1 MAAFTVKAT
10 YHNETRKFS
19 FADASFPT
27 FEQLYKQLYRVFPIS
42 HSFYLS
48 KLLFSPNDSLARI
61 LIGKEVHSA
70 EEYARHAAP
79 YQGRPWPGALLRF
92 SVFDETPHK
101 SPRLT
106 PSDTLLGSSA
116 DASSVDVRASILTE
130 SDGAD
135 HSSAATVVEP
145 AAEERSTLRGERRIL
160 LDRIRESTTNRS
172 SLASH
177 TMPPTPP
184 HSSRPTSMA
193 ESNSRPTSF
202 IEVPNAGRPLP
213 PRPPST
219 ETGTSTTSA
228 RTVRPSLFDLLGNPP
243 SSSAVSTTSHDTL
256 QGNVRRADRS
266 PADAV
271 PEERRRSMTNMSQA
285 RSNIQWEK
293 VNSVVEPD
301 TFNPPPRGNQ
311 PFSNPSNDWWVAP
324 PPPILFSV
332 SRPSQVLQ
340 DDGDVVMS
348 TPATNDVD
356 SARHAGQAPP
366 PAPPVPPLSAG
377 AVRPKP
383 TTQAPAHVVGNG
395 PATNA
400 ERCCSVEQGKAEIK
414 ALMEQFTR
422 DFEAK
427 MVKTFGKDWDK
438 DLAKEAEPRLPNLP
452 SPPTHRPAP
461 TAPVPPVRHARS
473 MYLVP
478 PAPPP
483 PPPHFV
489 LPPPPPPLSYLGSMP
504 PPPPPFFPGPP
515 PPHMTPFTAPS
526 GLRQGRLEARV
537 ERMRSRSPSPPPVA
551 VISDASLNSSRDSNR
566 SKDALSLHRKGSE
579 DSLHRGVRCDYC
591 NKGNIKGIRYK
602 CLECAGKNFKQM
614 LCTTDIL
621 TDSADY
627 DLCESCMA
635 SPTAWEAH
643 DPKHAF
649 FPIHSIEDFVDFCVV
664 KDKRQRTKLVH
675 KGIHCDGCETKNIT
689 GIRHKCLQ
697 CDDYDLCDVCIS
709 DPIKRQMHD
718 VSHPFFPI
726 VSPGQKEAYKQ
737 ARSRVL
743 PVQPPAPVIPL
754 RPAVQHNNVHCDECR
769 ESPIVGVRHKCLD
782 CDDYDLCTSC
792 ISDPVR
798 RSRHDASHAFFPIT
812 VPGEFD
818 DFQMASARHNRPLF
832 GRGAQQVPQE
842 SNDDTARIPRETG
855 PPVHK
860 NVMCDMCN
868 QEIVGLRHKCLDCPD
883 YDLCEGCFR
892 TPFLRSQHHPAHEF
906 FAIDKPGEIIV
917 HTVFSG
923 DGEREPDRF
932 NQQARESVPRVRSR
946 DVEPVVHNAL
956 CNLCDSRIRGDR
968 FKCLDCPDYDLCQLC
983 YKIVHDQHPG
993 HGFVKVSEPAI
1004 LMLRNRANDAVHH
1017 ASCDV
1022 CGKRITGV
1030 RYKDFDMCEFCEAL
1044 PIHVHPVNHPLL
1056 KLKTPDSR
1064 IPVFPVSPLRSPS
1077 TNQAVPSY
1085 EAPIVPELPHSCAS
1099 PPMWRSD
1106 VPPPHLPPNT
1116 IRPLPEVTP
1125 ELQNARTPLPA
1136 HPVEGGLRYRS
1147 PYVVDVSGRTTPT
1160 DLPVPAIV
1168 DPVIPPPPRAL
1179 SPWNAPH
1186 NLFNHVTSVAEVASS
1201 SSETTPAP
1209 ETRDLDTMTEHPDVH
1224 SKTPEH
1230 AEVRLIDFDEPP
1242 RAEEP
1247 MAEDN
1252 RATDSPVDGF
1262 TTPSEVPISSS
1273 SSNSVPRLG
1282 PVNNEWRDL
1291 WPEMTSLLKHLLH
1304 PPSPQAAAVP
1314 PAPILSMPGGMFA
1327 DEAKTDESKPA
1338 AQETSELPSAV
1349 EESPLVGEP
1358 LLCRPLMP
1366 ERPPLN
1372 PFITGRRLSDLILG
1386 VPPVRTA
1393 ARNVRESLDLLVP
1406 PARVRQSSALQA
1418 EFVSDNN
1425 ILDGQI
1431 FPPGAEFV
1439 KSWRMRNN
1447 GEVDWPDATE
1457 VVFVAGDRMAPGDG
1471 APRKYHVGVVKVGEE
1486 VEVVAGEMKAP
1497 ENPGKYV
1504 SSWRL
1509 SDGAGNF
1516 FGHSIW
1522 VDIIVAEVNESSSES
1537 LASSSVIMPGNVPQP
1552 PSTQSTTEH
1561 VYTRFSTPSA
1571 TMPSAPP
1578 SEGGSSISLVD
1589 IPSSPSSTSSDE
1601 AMYEDSRSRVLVS
1614 PQVLAR
1620 DVEYVM
1626 LFDSSSEDD

>member
-106 PSDTLLGSSA
+106 ASDTLLGSSA

-172 SLASH
+172 SMASH

-193 ESNSRPTSF
+193 ESSSRPTSF
-202 IEVPNAGRPLP
+202 IEVPNSGRPLP
-213 PRPPST
+213 PRPAST
-219 ETGTSTTSA
+219 DTGTSTASA
-228 RTVRPSLFDLLGNPP
+228 RTVRPSLFDLLGNSQP
-243 SSSAVSTTSHDTL
+243 SSPAATMSHESQSD
-256 QGNVRRADRS
+256 VRRVDPP
-266 PADAV
+266 PADASV
-271 PEERRRSMTNMSQA
+271 EERRRSSSNTGQA
-285 RSNIQWEK
+285 HSSVQWEK
-293 VNSVVEPD
+293 VTPIAELD
-301 TFNPPPRGNQ
+301 LFNPPRYDQ
-311 PFSNPSNDWWVAP
+311 SSSKLSNDWRTTWVAP

-332 SRPSQVLQ
+332 SRPSLSLQ
-340 DDGDVVMS
+340 DDGDVIMS
-348 TPATNDVD
+348 SPATHDVNN
-356 SARHAGQAPP
+356 ARNLGQAP
-366 PAPPVPPLSAG
+366 SSS
-377 AVRPKP
+377 
-383 TTQAPAHVVGNG
+383 QH
-395 PATNA
+395 
-400 ERCCSVEQGKAEIK
+400 
-414 ALMEQFTR
+414 
-422 DFEAK
+422 
-427 MVKTFGKDWDK
+427 
-438 DLAKEAEPRLPNLP
+438 
-452 SPPTHRPAP
+452 
-461 TAPVPPVRHARS
+461 
-473 MYLVP
+473 
-478 PAPPP
+478 PPP
-483 PPPHFV
+483 PPAAAVRPDNTQALAHV
-489 LPPPPPPLSYLGSMP
+489 P
-504 PPPPPFFPGPP
+504 
-515 PPHMTPFTAPS
+515 
-526 GLRQGRLEARV
+526 RV
-537 ERMRSRSPSPPPVA
+537 EHIRSRSPSPPPV
-551 VISDASLNSSRDSNR
+551 IPIIPPNPSRDSNR
-566 SKDALSLHRKGSE
+566 SKEAPSLHRKGSE

-591 NKGNIKGIRYK
+591 NKANIKGIRYK
-602 CLECAGKNFKQM
+602 CLEC
-614 LCTTDIL
+614 
-621 TDSADY
+621 ADY

-649 FPIHSIEDFVDFCVV
+649 FPIHSTEDFVDFCVV
-664 KDKRQRTKLVH
+664 KEKRQRTKLVH

-718 VSHPFFPI
+718 VAHAFFPI
-726 VSPGQKEAYKQ
+726 VSPGQKDAYKQ
-737 ARSRVL
+737 ARSQVP
-743 PVQPPAPVIPL
+743 PVQPPAPVIPP
-754 RPAVQHNNVHCDECR
+754 RPVVQHNNVHCDECR
-769 ESPIVGVRHKCLD
+769 QSPIVGVRHKCLD

-792 ISDPVR
+792 ISDPER
-798 RSRHDASHAFFPIT
+798 RSRHDASHAFFPVT
-812 VPGEFD
+812 VPGELA
-818 DFQMASARHNRPLF
+818 DFQMALARHNRPLF
-832 GRGAQQVPQE
+832 GRGAQQVPPQE
-842 SNDDTARIPRETG
+842 SNDDSSRIPREAA

-860 NVMCDMCN
+860 NVMCDTCN
-868 QEIVGLRHKCLDCPD
+868 QQIVGVRNKCLDCPD
-883 YDLCEGCFR
+883 YDMCEGCFR

-906 FAIDKPGEIIV
+906 FAIDKPGEVIV

-923 DGEREPDRF
+923 DGEREPERF
-932 NQQARESVPRVRSR
+932 NQQHRESVPRVRSR

-1022 CGKRITGV
+1022 CGNRITGV
-1030 RYKDFDMCEFCEAL
+1030 RYKCMHETCQDFDMCEFCEAL
-1044 PIHVHPVNHPLL
+1044 PIPVHPINHPLL

-1064 IPVFPVSPLRSPS
+1064 IPVYPGSPMRSPS
-1077 TNQAVPSY
+1077 PQPVIPSY
-1085 EAPIVPELPHSCAS
+1085 EAPVVPELPRSPS

-1106 VPPPHLPPNT
+1106 VPPPHLPPT

-1125 ELQNARTPLPA
+1125 ELQNAKTPLPTP
-1136 HPVEGGLRYRS
+1136 PVEGTPRYRS

-1168 DPVIPPPPRAL
+1168 DAVVPPPPRAL
-1179 SPWNAPH
+1179 SPWNTAPH
-1186 NLFNHVTSVAEVASS
+1186 NFFNHVISVAEAIPSS
-1201 SSETTPAP
+1201 KETTPAAP
-1209 ETRDLDTMTEHPDVH
+1209 ESRGIDIQAEHQDAH
-1224 SKTPEH
+1224 SEQD
-1230 AEVRLIDFDEPP
+1230 EVRLIDLDEPP
-1242 RAEEP
+1242 RADER
-1247 MAEDN
+1247 MSEDP

-1273 SSNSVPRLG
+1273 TSNSVPRLG

-1291 WPEMTSLLKHLLH
+1291 WPEMTTLLKHLLQ

-1327 DEAKTDESKPA
+1327 DEPKPDDSNPVV
-1338 AQETSELPSAV
+1338 QETSEMPSAV

-1386 VPPVRTA
+1386 VPPVRAA
-1393 ARNVRESLDLLVP
+1393 ARNVRESLELLVP
-1406 PARVRQSSALQA
+1406 PPRMRQAPALQA

-1447 GEVDWPDATE
+1447 GEVDWPEATE
-1457 VVFVAGDRMAPGDG
+1457 VVFVAGDRMAPGNG
-1471 APRKYHVGVVKVGEE
+1471 SPRKYHVGAVKAGEE
-1486 VEVVAGEMKAP
+1486 IEVIAGEMKAP
-1497 ENPGKYV
+1497 EVPGKYV

-1537 LASSSVIMPGNVPQP
+1537 LASSSIIMPGNIPRP

-1589 IPSSPSSTSSDE
+1589 MPSSPSSTSSDE

-1626 LFDSSSEDD
+1626 LFDSSSEDE

>member
-19 FADASFPT
+19 FADPSFPT

-106 PSDTLLGSSA
+106 PNDTLLGSSA

-145 AAEERSTLRGERRIL
+145 AAEERSALRGERRIL

-172 SLASH
+172 SLASQ

-193 ESNSRPTSF
+193 ESSSRPSSL
-202 IEVPNAGRPLP
+202 IELSNAGRPLP

-219 ETGTSTTSA
+219 ETGSSTTSA
-228 RTVRPSLFDLLGNPP
+228 RTVRPSLFDLLGNTP
-243 SSSAVSTTSHDTL
+243 SSSAVPAASLGTPQDT
-256 QGNVRRADRS
+256 VRQADPS
-266 PADAV
+266 PPDTVA
-271 PEERRRSMTNMSQA
+271 EERRRSTSNTSHA
-285 RSNIQWEK
+285 RSNIRWEK
-293 VNSVVEPD
+293 VKSFAEPD
-301 TFNPPPRGNQ
+301 TYNPPRYDQ

-332 SRPSQVLQ
+332 SRPSHSPQV
-340 DDGDVVMS
+340 DGDVVMS
-348 TPATNDVD
+348 SPATNDVET
-356 SARHAGQAPP
+356 ACGGGQAPP
-366 PAPPVPPLSAG
+366 PASQVPSPAS
-377 AVRPKP
+377 AVRPEQ
-383 TTQAPAHVVGNG
+383 TSTQAPLHVAGNG
-395 PATNA
+395 PAKNV
-400 ERCCSVEQGKAEIK
+400 EPCCSFEQGKAEIK

-427 MVKTFGKDWDK
+427 MVKTFGKDWDTEP
-438 DLAKEAEPRLPNLP
+438 AKEAEPRLPNLP

-461 TAPVPPVRHARS
+461 TAPVPPVRHARAI
-473 MYLVP
+473 YLP

-489 LPPPPPPLSYLGSMP
+489 LPPPPPPLPYLGSMAP
-504 PPPPPFFPGPP
+504 PPPPSFFAGPP
-515 PPHMTPFTAPS
+515 LPHVAPFPAPF
-526 GLRQGRLEARV
+526 GLRRDRHEVNA
-537 ERMRSRSPSPPPVA
+537 ERMRSRSPTPPPT
-551 VISDASLNSSRDSNR
+551 ISDVPFHSTRDSNR
-566 SKDALSLHRKGSE
+566 SKDAPSLNRKGSE

-602 CLECAGKNFKQM
+602 CLECA
-614 LCTTDIL
+614 
-621 TDSADY
+621 DY

-649 FPIHSIEDFVDFCVV
+649 FPIHSTEDFVDFCVV

-675 KGIHCDGCETKNIT
+675 KGIHCDGCEMKNIT
-689 GIRHKCLQ
+689 GVRYKCLQ

-709 DPIKRQMHD
+709 DPVKRQMHD

-743 PVQPPAPVIPL
+743 PVQPPAPVIPP
-754 RPAVQHNNVHCDECR
+754 RPAVEHRNVHCDECR
-769 ESPIVGVRHKCLD
+769 QSPIVGVRHKCLD

-792 ISDPVR
+792 ISDPIR
-798 RSRHDASHAFFPIT
+798 RSRHDASHAFFPVS

-818 DFQMASARHNRPLF
+818 ALQMALARHNRPLL
-832 GRGAQQVPQE
+832 GRGAQQVPPQE
-842 SNDDTARIPRETG
+842 INDGPREPG

-868 QEIVGLRHKCLDCPD
+868 QEIVGVRNKCLDCPD

-906 FAIDKPGEIIV
+906 FGIDEPGEVIV

-923 DGEREPDRF
+923 DGEREPARF
-932 NQQARESVPRVRSR
+932 NQQPRESVPRVRSR

-1030 RYKDFDMCEFCEAL
+1030 RYKCMHETCQDFDMCEFCEAL

-1056 KLKTPDSR
+1056 KLKTPDAR
-1064 IPVFPVSPLRSPS
+1064 IPTYPALPLRSPS
-1077 TNQAVPSY
+1077 EVVPSY
-1085 EAPIVPELPHSCAS
+1085 EAPVVPELPHARAS

-1106 VPPPHLPPNT
+1106 VPPPHLPST

-1125 ELQNARTPLPA
+1125 ELQNTRTPLPA
-1136 HPVEGGLRYRS
+1136 PSVEGASRYRS

-1160 DLPVPAIV
+1160 DMPVPAIV

-1179 SPWNAPH
+1179 SPWNEPH
-1186 NLFNHVTSVAEVASS
+1186 NQFNHVISVAEAASS
-1201 SSETTPAP
+1201 PDVALPIP
-1209 ETRDLDTMTEHPDVH
+1209 ETRDFDMTTEHSDVH
-1224 SKTPEH
+1224 PRAPESDED
-1230 AEVRLIDFDEPP
+1230 EVRLIDLDEPP
-1242 RAEEP
+1242 RAEELV
-1247 MAEDN
+1247 ATDV

-1291 WPEMTSLLKHLLH
+1291 WPEMTSLLKHLLQ

-1327 DEAKTDESKPA
+1327 DEAKTDEPRPA
-1338 AQETSELPSAV
+1338 AQETSDITSAV

-1393 ARNVRESLDLLVP
+1393 ARNVRESLELLVP
-1406 PARVRQSSALQA
+1406 PARMRQPPALQA

-1447 GEVDWPDATE
+1447 GEVDWPEATE

-1471 APRKYHVGVVKVGEE
+1471 APRKYHIGVVKAGEE

-1589 IPSSPSSTSSDE
+1589 MPSSPSSTSSDE
-1601 AMYEDSRSRVLVS
+1601 AMYEDSRSRALLS
-1614 PQVLAR
+1614 PQMLAR
-1620 DVEYVM
+1620 DIEYVM
-1626 LFDSSSEDD
+1626 LFDSSSEDE